1 MNHDFPYSSFV
12 YVNKGG
18 IWCRIGNASF
28 FPFGYQI
35 YKLCKKILS
44 SFLTK
49 KNFSS
54 ERITFSTWGRKI
66 WALKHFKAERNQK
79 FLYIHSSFAREKCL
93 HPIFILTFQ
102 IPSFNGKSSHLI
114 FSGLGEKSPLW
125 NDFDL
130 VIRPTS
136 PNGLILY
143 NGDQNN
149 PNGDF
154 VAIFLSN
161 GFIEFAFDAGDGATI
176 VR

>member
-1 MNHDFPYSSFV
+1 MLVH
-12 YVNKGG
+12 
-18 IWCRIGNASF
+18 
-28 FPFGYQI
+28 
-35 YKLCKKILS
+35 KIIL
-44 SFLTK
+44 
-49 KNFSS
+49 
-54 ERITFSTWGRKI
+54 
-66 WALKHFKAERNQK
+66 K
-79 FLYIHSSFAREKCL
+79 FLYSSSAAIWECL
-93 HPIFILTFQ
+93 PIFILTFQ

-161 GFIEFAFDAGDGATI
+161 GFIKFAFDAGDGATI

>member
-1 MNHDFPYSSFV
+1 MHL
-12 YVNKGG
+12 
-18 IWCRIGNASF
+18 F
-28 FPFGYQI
+28 FHLVIKSINYAR
-35 YKLCKKILS
+35 KILS

-54 ERITFSTWGRKI
+54 ERIIFSTWGRKI
-66 WALKHFKAERNQK
+66 WALKHFKGKRNQK
-79 FLYIHSSFAREKCL
+79 FLYIHSSVSREKCL

-161 GFIEFAFDAGDGATI
+161 GFIKFAFDAGDGATI

>member
-1 MNHDFPYSSFV
+1 MN
-12 YVNKGG
+12 
-18 IWCRIGNASF
+18 R
-28 FPFGYQI
+28 
-35 YKLCKKILS
+35 
-44 SFLTK
+44 K
-49 KNFSS
+49 KNSAKMLRVIS
-54 ERITFSTWGRKI
+54 NI
-66 WALKHFKAERNQK
+66 
-79 FLYIHSSFAREKCL
+79 C
-93 HPIFILTFQ
+93 IFFIVEIIQNMMLNFRVSL
-102 IPSFNGKSSHLI
+102 IAIDLI

-161 GFIEFAFDAGDGATI
+161 GFIKFAFDAGDGATI